1 MKKLKTS
8 LLFLFSVSIAFA
20 QNPIF
25 TSAKL
30 EKATIF
36 LNQAQLENSAN
47 AKIPVG
53 QSKIIIENI
62 ANTVNTSSIQVQGKG
77 DFLLMG
83 VNFIPNHLI
92 KNQNVF
98 QDSIDIVSLEIE
110 NLAMLLSVTD
120 NERKM
125 LMANSNVKGES
136 KNLTSAELTEMT
148 ELFRKKLT
156 EIGNREL
163 KLKREQKL
171 LEVKTSQLRKQ
182 MAEYQN
188 SRLPLGQI
196 ELTVNATKAT
206 TAQLQISYIADNAGW
221 TPTYD
226 IRVKDTQSPVEILQ
240 KAKVFQNT
248 GLNWEN
254 ITLALSTAN
263 PSVSATK
270 PELSPYYLKFYVPQ
284 VYSKSKEAYRIAPA
298 PANAMAANQE
308 METAADVISIVNTE
322 LSVNYEIKIPYSIAS
337 GGKGE
342 IVDIQKMVHPADF
355 KTVITPKLNTNAFLT
370 AELSDWE
377 KLNLISGEANIY
389 FENRFVGK
397 AFIND
402 QETDKELKLSLGSDA
417 RIVAERKSIENYKS
431 RKVLGGSTKV
441 DIGYRITIKNLK
453 SETIKLIV
461 EDQIPVSQDNRIEVE
476 VQEISNAKLNPEDG
490 KLLWEFELGASQ
502 NKELLLKYQVKHP
515 KDTPIP
521 NL

>member
-8 LLFLFSVSIAFA
+8 LLFLFSVSVALA

-36 LNQAQLENSAN
+36 LNQAQLDNSAST
-47 AKIPVG
+47 KIPAG

-62 ANTVNTSSIQVQGKG
+62 ANTVNSSSIQVQGKG
-77 DFLLMG
+77 DFMLMG

-92 KNQNVF
+92 KNQNIY

-110 NLAMLLSVTD
+110 NLNMLLSVTD

-125 LMANSNVKGES
+125 LMANSNVKGDS
-136 KNLTSAELTEMT
+136 KNLTSVELTEMT

-156 EIGNREL
+156 DIGSREL

-171 LEVKTSQLRKQ
+171 LEQKTSSLRKQ

-196 ELTVNATKAT
+196 EISVNAAKPT
-206 TAQLQISYIADNAGW
+206 TAQLQISYIAHNAGW

-240 KAKVFQNT
+240 KANVFQNT

-254 ITLALSTAN
+254 INLVLSTAN

-270 PELSPYYLKFYVPQ
+270 PELSPYYLRFYSPQ
-284 VYSKSKEAYRIAPA
+284 VFSKSKEVYRTAAA
-298 PANAMAANQE
+298 PANAMANQE
-308 METAADVISIVNTE
+308 METVADVINVVSTA

-342 IVDIQKMVHPADF
+342 IVDIQKMTHPASF

-370 AELSDWE
+370 AELNDWE

-397 AFIND
+397 SYINE
-402 QETDKELKLSLGSDA
+402 QETDRELKLSLGRDA
-417 RIVAERKSIENYKS
+417 RIVAERKSIENFKS
-431 RKVLGGSTKV
+431 RKILGSTTKV
-441 DIGYRITIKNLK
+441 DVGYRIIIKNLK
-453 SETIKLIV
+453 SETIKLVV

-476 VQEISNAKLNPEDG
+476 VLEISKAVLNPEDG
-490 KLLWEFELGASQ
+490 KLLWELELGASQ

-515 KDTPIP
+515 KDTQVP

>member
-110 NLAMLLSVTD
+110 NLAMLLSVTE

-125 LMANSNVKGES
+125 LMANSNIKGES

-171 LEVKTSQLRKQ
+171 LETKTSQLRKQ

-188 SRLPLGQI
+188 SKLPLGQI
-196 ELTVNATKAT
+196 ELTVNAAKAT

-226 IRVKDTQSPVEILQ
+226 IRVKDTQSSVEIMQ
-240 KAKVFQNT
+240 KASVFQNT

-254 ITLALSTAN
+254 INLTLSTAN
-263 PSVSATK
+263 PSVTADK
-270 PELSPYYLKFYVPQ
+270 PELSPYYLRFYVPQ
-284 VYSKSKEAYRIAPA
+284 VYSKSKEAYGMAPS
-298 PANAMAANQE
+298 ANSVAANQE
-308 METAADVISIVNTE
+308 METAADAIHVINTE

-337 GGKGE
+337 GGRAE
-342 IVDIQKMVHPADF
+342 MVDIQKISHPADF

-397 AFIND
+397 TFIND
-402 QETDKELKLSLGSDA
+402 QETDKELKLSLGRDA

-453 SETIKLIV
+453 SETIKLTV

-476 VQEISNAKLNPEDG
+476 VQEISNAKLNSEDG